1 MSKKF
6 RDDVML
12 LGAGLLATALVLGA
26 NLGIADFVGAAA
38 WLR

>member
-6 RDDVML
+6 RNDAL
-12 LGAGLLATALVLGA
+12 LFSACLLATALVLGA
-26 NLGIADFVGAAA
+26 NLSIADIVGAAA